1 MSRLSRLSWKT
12 LPVAALLAGLL
23 PLASAQAFPSAS
35 KPVPKNPVALFTFD
49 TLSDG
54 KDPAFHQTV
63 HGLTGTFAAPGGD
76 VLHVDGKM
84 PGFSGNYLFLP
95 QGDLTLTFDK
105 PLTELSLDFVD
116 TSAFHPTILT
126 LSDGNDSV
134 FGTGQRFAGLGETWL
149 SAGALDLK
157 GSSPFTQ
164 ITLHSSNHLPFAVDD
179 VKADVAP
186 VPEASTLISFGA
198 LLVVGSLVL
207 FVRRRKARA

>member
-1 MSRLSRLSWKT
+1 MSRLSRLNWKT
-12 LPVAALLAGLL
+12 LPAAALISGLL
-23 PLASAQAFPSAS
+23 PLAAAQAFSPIS
-35 KPVPKNPVALFTFD
+35 KPAPKNLVALFTFD

-63 HGLTGTFAAPGGD
+63 HGLTGTFEVPGGE
-76 VLHVDGKM
+76 VVHTAGKM

-105 PLTELSLDFVD
+105 PITELSLDFID
-116 TSAFHPTILT
+116 TSAFHPTLLT

-134 FGTGQRFAGLGETWL
+134 FGTGLRSAGLGETWL
-149 SAGALDLK
+149 SSGALDLI

-186 VPEASTLISFGA
+186 VPEASTFISFGA
-198 LLVVGSLVL
+198 LLIVGGLVL
-207 FVRRRKARA
+207 FVCRRKARA

>member
-12 LPVAALLAGLL
+12 LPTVALLTGLL
-23 PLASAQAFPSAS
+23 PLASAQAFFPIS

-54 KDPAFHQTV
+54 KDPAFHQ
-63 HGLTGTFAAPGGD
+63 LA
-76 VLHVDGKM
+76 
-84 PGFSGNYLFLP
+84 
-95 QGDLTLTFDK
+95 FDK
-105 PLTELSLDFVD
+105 PITELASDFID
-116 TSAFHPTILT
+116 TSAFHPTMLT
-126 LSDGNDSV
+126 LSEGSDSV
-134 FGTGQRFAGLGETWL
+134 FDTGQHTTGMGADWL

-164 ITLHSSNHLPFAVDD
+164 ITLHSSHLLSSTVDD
-179 VKADVAP
+179 GKADVAP